1 MSDADFDRDSQAVLA
16 DLMAPKDRVEASA
29 T

>member
-16 DLMAPKDRVEASA
+16 DLRTLRNRVEASA

>member
-1 MSDADFDRDSQAVLA
+1 MSDADFDRDSQVVLA
-16 DLMAPKDRVEASA
+16 DLMALRDRVEASA